1 MAARYTVF
9 RGPGN
14 RLVAISTSPQHGQWI
29 IRSGEEGKRLRH
41 AVSPLSRHPDFA
53 SVKSDFV
60 DDGYEALFTGAIDSY
75 GRSTDSSAALVYWEA
90 SKVDAQGVAAR
101 LREFS
106 RGFGDSLGGLSFT
119 DDMTGVTVRSSR
131 CVFGVTRAVTA
142 GCIDF
147 DGNGADALSTE
158 SSADLLCL
166 VAVLASEFHLRLAD
180 GSGNSLSSG
189 QVLSRC
195 AARVSAEMSEY
206 LKSLGDVS
214 LSLSIRTLASRRTQ
228 IRF

>member
-1 MAARYTVF
+1 MSARYTVF

-14 RLVAISTSPQHGQWI
+14 RLVAISTSPQQGQWI

-41 AVSPLSRHPDFA
+41 AVSPVSRHPDFA
-53 SVKSDFV
+53 SVQSDFV
-60 DDGYEALFTGAIDSY
+60 DDGYEALFTGTIDSY
-75 GRSTDSSAALVYWEA
+75 GRSTESSAALVYWEA
-90 SKVDAQGVAAR
+90 SKVDAHGIADR
-101 LREFS
+101 LRDVS
-106 RGFGDSLGGLSFT
+106 QSAGDSLRGFSFT

-131 CVFGVTRAVTA
+131 SVFGVTRAVTA

-147 DGNGADALSTE
+147 DGNGADALSVE

-166 VAVLASEFHLRLAD
+166 VATLAGDYRIRLAD
-180 GSGNSLSSG
+180 SSGNALTPG

-195 AARVSAEMSEY
+195 AASVSVGMSEY
-206 LKSLGDVS
+206 LKSLGHVS